1 MKQISVIIVI
11 IAAISSFFIN
21 FETTSNRKA
30 ELEEKGLADLIELKV
45 LEKNMK
51 NDFDIIPY
59 LISNMPDKYN
69 ENNDLS
75 FWDGIK
81 NGSIVIASYA
91 RDVIVGF
98 LCDYISGFYDKGI
111 VMKIIWAFFGLFIE
125 IIKNAFL
132 CIFGTIVLVFKL
144 LFQAGSISYYLGYII
159 SLLVSLS
166 ILGKAA
172 EEN

>member
-1 MKQISVIIVI
+1 MKKISVIIVI
-11 IAAISSFFIN
+11 LAAIASFFIN
-21 FETTSNRKA
+21 FETTTSRKA
-30 ELEEKGLADLIELKV
+30 ELEDKGLTDLIELK
-45 LEKNMK
+45 LIEKNMK
-51 NDFDIIPY
+51 SDFDIIPY
-59 LISNMPDKYN
+59 LVSNMPDKYN

-75 FWDGIK
+75 FTDGIK

-91 RDVIVGF
+91 RDVVVGF

-111 VMKIIWAFFGLFIE
+111 IMKIIWGVFGLFIE

-132 CIFGTIVLVFKL
+132 CVFGTIALIFKL
-144 LFQAGSISYYLGYII
+144 LFQKGSISYYIGYII

-166 ILGKAA
+166 ILGKAV